1 MTKDAVTEQAREI
14 VRCIR
19 DGTITFDTEAEAVA
33 AIGMLVKKR
42 EYESVAELLEGLSHW
57 ILTYPRAGEGW
68 SEHLVGDLS
77 LTIMKLLE
85 SFSRLG

>member
-14 VRCIR
+14 VRGIR
-19 DGTITFDTEAEAVA
+19 DGTITFDSEEEAVG

-42 EYESVAELLEGLSHW
+42 EHESAAELLEGLSQW

-68 SEHLVGDLS
+68 SEHLVGDLC
-77 LTIMKLLE
+77 LTLRKLLE
-85 SFSRLG
+85 NFGQLG